1 MLHAAVSAVV
11 SLATFGIAAA
21 QPAPQAPAGARAA
34 QVQEEDRPRGFR
46 FVFNDRPSFRFGDV
60 LRIDLRFRLQGDFRW
75 FSPDPRTE
83 DVFDLTRR
91 RAAVSGTLFRHLE
104 YEFERELRDRGPW
117 RDVFV
122 DFTRFDAL
130 QVKAGK
136 FKIPFSLEEVTGST
150 QLDFIHRSLLATY
163 LAPSRD
169 IGVMV
174 HGRLFDR
181 FLAYEVGGFNQ
192 DGENARL
199 TEPLFVLVGE
209 APTETGASAVARFIV
224 RPFRFATRGPVR
236 NLEIGVAATRST
248 VPEGLSSLR
257 GRTVFRQPFFDR
269 VYVNGRRLRLGAEL
283 NWTPGPVAVRAEYV
297 QTRDERKGQ
306 GLRNEDLSDFVGEG
320 WYMGGTWA
328 ITGEAK
334 SDGIEPRR
342 ELFRGGFGAVELAA
356 RYEELRFGSAEKVG
370 PAFSNPRAANL
381 LENTDKVLT
390 VGINW
395 YLNRWVKLQI
405 NGIRERLEDPERVPI
420 LGEDEYRSA
429 IVRLQFR
436 M

>member
-1 MLHAAVSAVV
+1 MLRAAVSTVV
-11 SLATFGIAAA
+11 VLTTFRIAAA
-21 QPAPQAPAGARAA
+21 QPAPPAPAGAPAA
-34 QVQEEDRPRGFR
+34 QAQDEDRPRGFR
-46 FVFNDRPSFRFGDV
+46 FVFNDRPSFRFGDL
-60 LRIDLRFRLQGDFRW
+60 LRIDLRLRLQGDFRW

-136 FKIPFSLEEVTGST
+136 FKIPFSLEQVTGST
-150 QLDFIHRSLLATY
+150 QLDFINRSLLATY
-163 LAPSRD
+163 LAPARD

-181 FLAYEVGGFNQ
+181 FLAYEVGGFEQ

-199 TEPLFVLVGE
+199 TEPIFVLAGE
-209 APTETGASAVARFIV
+209 APTETGASAVGRFIV

-236 NLEIGVAATRST
+236 NLEIGVAVTRST
-248 VPEGLSSLR
+248 LPEGLSSLR
-257 GRTVFRQPFFDR
+257 GRTVFRQTFFDK
-269 VYVNGRRLRLGAEL
+269 VYVNGRRLRVGAEF
-283 NWTPGPVAVRAEYV
+283 NWTPGPVAVRAEYI

-306 GLRNEDLSDFVGEG
+306 GLRSEDLSDFVGEG
-320 WYMGGTWA
+320 WYLSGTWA
-328 ITGEAK
+328 LTGEAK

-342 ELFRGGFGAVELAA
+342 ELFTGGFGAVELAA